1 METLTRLRPVEVARH
16 FHRTASWL
24 TKLERAGII
33 PPAPR
38 DWSGRRFYEPEHVEQ
53 IRSALERH
61 RGVVLTGPDAA

>member
-1 METLTRLRPVEVARH
+1 MDTLTRLRPVDVARR

-38 DWSGRRFYEPEHVEQ
+38 DWSGRRFYEPEHVEM
-53 IRSALERH
+53 IRSALAR
-61 RGVVLTGPDAA
+61 RRVAIPGGDAA

>member
-1 METLTRLRPVEVARH
+1 METLTRLRPVDVARS

-38 DWSGRRFYEPEHVEQ
+38 DWSGRRFYEPEHVEM
-53 IRSALERH
+53 IRSALAR
-61 RGVVLTGPDAA
+61 RQSQPINGDAA

>member
-1 METLTRLRPVEVARH
+1 METLTRLRPVDVARR

-38 DWSGRRFYEPEHVEQ
+38 DFNGRRFYEPQHIET
-53 IRSALERH
+53 IRTALECR
-61 RGVVLTGPDAA
+61 RTVMTGGDAA